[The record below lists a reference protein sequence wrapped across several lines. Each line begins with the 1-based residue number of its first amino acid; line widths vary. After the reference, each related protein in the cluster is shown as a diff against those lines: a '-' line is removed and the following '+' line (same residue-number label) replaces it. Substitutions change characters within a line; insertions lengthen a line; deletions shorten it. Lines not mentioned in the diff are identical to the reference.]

1 MRDTIKQHKHFFAG
15 ENDPVFKCPF
25 FIARA
30 RPTFW
35 PSDARYGIM
44 ATKKTLKFA
53 HDRNRAKR
61 LLRTWIRVCESRL
74 NPELDYIFI
83 VRRDI
88 LDAKLPEG
96 VGLMKLAIKKLAI
109 SRLVL

>member
-15 ENDPVFKCPF
+15 ENDPVFKCPL

-30 RPTFW
+30 RPTLW
-35 PSDARYGIM
+35 PGAARYGIM
-44 ATKKTLKFA
+44 TTKKTLKFA

-61 LLRTWIRVCESRL
+61 LLRVWIRECDSRL

-88 LDAKLPEG
+88 LDATLKDG
-96 VGLMKLAIKKLAI
+96 VGFVRWAIKKLVI
-109 SRLVL
+109 SQ